1 MCKWQND
8 GFVSKF
14 CLFGIDNDIH
24 RKTSQIRTQL
34 WPKLST
40 FRLFQ
45 TFGTKWS
52 WDLESQVT
60 GSVPLRNPLEGQP
73 SGFSRFSNLAHPTDG
88 SDGTFRVL
96 LCTVE
101 IYEGITALPAHSAL
115 STSVYCN
122 EVSSVV
128 AWTPT
133 KPGCFLCVT
142 GVGFCFMWFTG
153 VCNQVLLWER
163 NDRQF
168 KND

>member
-1 MCKWQND
+1 MTFVND
-8 GFVSKF
+8 V
-14 CLFGIDNDIH
+14 H
-24 RKTSQIRTQL
+24 RNISQIRTQSWL
-34 WPKLST
+34 KLST
-40 FRLFQ
+40 FKLFQ
-45 TFGTKWS
+45 TLGTKCS

-88 SDGTFRVL
+88 SDETFRVL

-101 IYEGITALPAHSAL
+101 IYEGITALPAHAAL

-128 AWTPT
+128 D
-133 KPGCFLCVT
+133 CFSCVT